1 MRSFSLF
8 LAVMLAFSAATPG
21 ALADDDPPEL
31 APKLAECRKG
41 HQGDWNVA
49 CAKERE
55 ACAKRMILEE
65 ERKWRLK
72 KGMTYE
78 EALNV
83 MGRQPNHTDSKTY
96 GNGVVAKIYRW
107 FFSAKSN
114 YISVSFIDGRLSQ
127 WGGLVS
133 DDFTPKPDISC
144 GW

>member
-83 MGRQPNHTDSKTY
+83 MGRQRNHTDSKTY